1 MLTVLVLFCVLL
13 VLAFV
18 VAVVTGL
25 IAVSP
30 ILLLIICLPLIDCFV
45 LKLIFGKKKNKC
57 VHWVIETW
65 PFGFRNFF
73 KHYNR
78 KKL

>member
-45 LKLIFGKKKNKC
+45 LKMIFGKKNKKGDHSC
-57 VHWVIETW
+57 HGNVAFW
-65 PFGFRNFF
+65 FSQFF
-73 KHYNR
+73 QA
-78 KKL
+78 L

>member
-30 ILLLIICLPLIDCFV
+30 ILLLIICLPLIDYFV
-45 LKLIFGKKKNKC
+45 FKMIFGKKK
-57 VHWVIETW
+57 
-65 PFGFRNFF
+65 
-73 KHYNR
+73 
-78 KKL
+78 KK

>member
-13 VLAFV
+13 VLACV

-45 LKLIFGKKKNKC
+45 LKMIFGKKK
-57 VHWVIETW
+57 
-65 PFGFRNFF
+65 
-73 KHYNR
+73 
-78 KKL
+78 KK

>member
-13 VLAFV
+13 VLSFL

-30 ILLLIICLPLIDCFV
+30 ILLLIICLPLIDYFV
-45 LKLIFGKKKNKC
+45 IKLIFGKKK
-57 VHWVIETW
+57 
-65 PFGFRNFF
+65 
-73 KHYNR
+73 
-78 KKL
+78 KK

>member
-18 VAVVTGL
+18 AAVVTGL

-30 ILLLIICLPLIDCFV
+30 ILLLIICLALIDCFV
-45 LKLIFGKKKNKC
+45 LKMIFGKKK
-57 VHWVIETW
+57 
-65 PFGFRNFF
+65 
-73 KHYNR
+73 
-78 KKL
+78 KK